1 VKLHTALVAL
11 AALAAT
17 PAFAAKPQIQWD
29 ESYDFSTIKTFQWDN
44 SPESLEGKNP
54 FMHSRV
60 VAAIENELTAVGLT
74 KVQAN
79 GDVHVTYHT
88 SMEQQVRLNSTSFG
102 YGFGGYGGVGWGHY
116 GYGYGGPVSTTT
128 SVDTYE
134 EGTLVVDIWDSDTK
148 TLIWRGTAT
157 RVFSENVEKAEA
169 QVVEII
175 EKMGAQSKKLRAR
188 AAKEAAERAEKAAGT

>member
-1 VKLHTALVAL
+1 MKIHTIVLAL
-11 AALAAT
+11 AACAAA

-29 ESYDFSTIKTFQWDN
+29 EAYDFSTIKSFQWDN
-44 SPESLEGKNP
+44 SPESLEAKNP

-79 GDVHVTYHT
+79 ADVHVTYHT
-88 SMEQQVRLNSTSFG
+88 STEQQVRLNSTSYG

-128 SVDTYE
+128 SVDTYD
-134 EGTLVVDIWDSDTK
+134 EGTLVVDIWASASK
-148 TLIWRGTAT
+148 QLIWRGTAT
-157 RVFSENVEKAEA
+157 RVFSEDIDKAER
-169 QVVEII
+169 QVVDII
-175 EKMGAQSKKLRAR
+175 EQMGAQSKKLRAR
-188 AAKEAAERAEKAAGT
+188 AAKDAAAKAEKAAGN